1 MLTSPALAQGMICY
15 IIRPVHAYAVKTK
28 HAHGRVFFM
37 SFLLFLSDLMVP
49 LIIFYIVGFG
59 ILAKRPVFDDF
70 LCGAKEGLCT
80 VVKVLP
86 SLVGLMTAVGVLRE
100 SGFLEFL
107 SQVLE
112 VPAASIGLPGPIIPI
127 AIVRLISNS
136 AAVGL
141 VLDLFKNYGPDS
153 RMGLMASI
161 LMGSTETVLY
171 CMSVYFGSVGI
182 SRTRHTLLGG
192 LLTAAV
198 SLIVSVILADQLVL

>member
-1 MLTSPALAQGMICY
+1 
-15 IIRPVHAYAVKTK
+15 
-28 HAHGRVFFM
+28 M

>member
-1 MLTSPALAQGMICY
+1 M
-15 IIRPVHAYAVKTK
+15 PVHAYAVKTK
-28 HAHGRVFFM
+28 HTRGRVFFM

-59 ILAKRPVFDDF
+59 TLAKRPVFDDF
-70 LCGAKEGLCT
+70 LCGAKEGLRT
-80 VVKVLP
+80 VVQVLP
-86 SLVGLMTAVGVLRE
+86 SLVGLMTAVGVLRA

-107 SQVLE
+107 SQILE
-112 VPAASIGLPGPIIPI
+112 APATSIGLPGPIIPI

-153 RMGLMASI
+153 RMGFMASI

-171 CMSVYFGSVGI
+171 CMSVYFGSAGI
-182 SRTRHTLLGG
+182 TRTRHTLAGG
-192 LLTAAV
+192 LLAAFI
-198 SLIVSVILADQLVL
+198 SLAASVFLADQLVL

>member
-1 MLTSPALAQGMICY
+1 M
-15 IIRPVHAYAVKTK
+15 PVHAYAVKTK
-28 HAHGRVFFM
+28 HTRGRVIFM
-37 SFLLFLSDLMVP
+37 SFLLFLSDFMVP

-70 LCGAKEGLCT
+70 LCGAKEGLRT
-80 VVKVLP
+80 VVQVLP
-86 SLVGLMTAVGVLRE
+86 SLVGLMTAVGVLRA

-107 SQVLE
+107 SQILE
-112 VPAASIGLPGPIIPI
+112 APATSIGLPGPVIPI

-153 RMGLMASI
+153 RIGIMASI

-171 CMSVYFGSVGI
+171 CMSVYFGSAGI
-182 SRTRHTLLGG
+182 TRTRHTLAGG
-192 LLTAAV
+192 LLAAFI
-198 SLIVSVILADQLVL
+198 SLAASVFLADQLVL

>member
-1 MLTSPALAQGMICY
+1 
-15 IIRPVHAYAVKTK
+15 
-28 HAHGRVFFM
+28 M

-70 LCGAKEGLCT
+70 LCGTKEGLRT
-80 VVKVLP
+80 VVQVLP
-86 SLVGLMTAVGVLRE
+86 SLVGLMTAVGVLRA

-107 SQVLE
+107 SQILE
-112 VPAASIGLPGPIIPI
+112 APATSIGLPGPIIPI

-171 CMSVYFGSVGI
+171 CISVYFGSAGI
-182 SRTRHTLLGG
+182 SRTRHTLAGG
-192 LLTAAV
+192 
-198 SLIVSVILADQLVL
+198 ILAAFISLAASVFLTDQLVL